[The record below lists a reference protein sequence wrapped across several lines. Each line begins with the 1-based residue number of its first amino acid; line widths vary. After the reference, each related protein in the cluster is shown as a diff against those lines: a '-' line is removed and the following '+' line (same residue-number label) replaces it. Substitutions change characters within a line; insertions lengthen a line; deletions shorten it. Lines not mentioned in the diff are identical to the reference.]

1 MIRLEYKCVLPM
13 GISPYTKQ
21 PILCQS
27 PNRDFRPIDKNV
39 NLCTFCKYFVP
50 TITQIKELSAFQI
63 SIRNKVVCTL
73 IKSEQCK

>member
-13 GISPYTKQ
+13 GKSPYTKQ
-21 PILCQS
+21 PFLCQS

-39 NLCTFCKYFVP
+39 NLCTFCKYFVS